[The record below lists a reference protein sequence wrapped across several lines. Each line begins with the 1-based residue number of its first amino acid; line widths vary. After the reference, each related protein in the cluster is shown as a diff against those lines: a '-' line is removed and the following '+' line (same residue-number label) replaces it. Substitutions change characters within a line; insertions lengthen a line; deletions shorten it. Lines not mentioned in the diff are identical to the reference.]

1 MPMSQ
6 SGLLPGSR
14 PTGCYRVRLIRRA
27 KTTGCDEGK
36 ESGPPQKAGPCEKS
50 ANLFGAKSLN
60 AGRERFHQVSA
71 ASRVI
76 IEGLLAARSI
86 FLGSLLEL
94 LLMFP
99 QFAVGVAVGQR
110 HSIAPGLAAVA
121 QLSLPELLL
130 MKELARAPPPASRA
144 RDPKQA

>member
-1 MPMSQ
+1 MSQ

-50 ANLFGAKSLN
+50 ANLFGAKSFN

-76 IEGLLAARSI
+76 IEGLLAARSV

-94 LLMFP
+94 LMMF
-99 QFAVGVAVGQR
+99 R
-110 HSIAPGLAAVA
+110 N
-121 QLSLPELLL
+121 LLL
-130 MKELARAPPPASRA
+130 ALLLGSGIRLRPVLLLLRSFRF
-144 RDPKQA
+144 RSCC